1 MDQNV
6 KIKEEPVWLGGA
18 STSVPSTDVKDEL
31 IKEEETVNQLVSC
44 LKEENNEWKSLT
56 SAHRNISVALEM
68 DQNVKI
74 KEEPV
79 WLGGASTSVP
89 STDVKD
95 ELIKEEETVNQLVPC
110 LKEENKMTMKEKA
123 CPP

>member
-110 LKEENKMTMKEKA
+110 LKEENK
-123 CPP
+123 